1 MKLIHLV
8 LALIILISVL
18 LGIVAFSPMP
28 IDISSAHPSIE
39 DMKVGGDGAE
49 RIAHIGA
56 VAYWLQNVV
65 LLLALLLISLGVKAQ
80 NRTRSYWLCL
90 LFIAVVMFGVW
101 HAVYFGHQEFLVTG
115 ETRYFLGFPAA
126 TAWMI
131 YGVWGSAA
139 LLTLLYVIGF
149 RKFIYTHEDEL
160 QYEQLLQELEDE
172 KLKQN
177 LNDLTVKKPIHL
189 SSNSP
194 STKKAN

>member
-49 RIAHIGA
+49 RIVHIGA
-56 VAYWLQNVV
+56 VAYWLQNAV
-65 LLLALLLISLGVKAQ
+65 LLLGLLFISLGVKAQ
-80 NRTRSYWLCL
+80 NRTRSYWICL

-101 HAVYFGHQEFLVTG
+101 YAVYFGHQEFLVTG
-115 ETRYFLGFPAA
+115 ETRFFLGFPTA

-149 RKFIYTHEDEL
+149 RKFIYTHEDER
-160 QYEQLLQELEDE
+160 QFEQLLRELEDE

-177 LNDLTVKKPIHL
+177 ITDLTAKDSIHL

-194 STKKAN
+194 TIKKAD